1 MPGTARLLG
10 QILAVTVITQF
21 LVIVMPVSARMAVD
35 QIDQFRTTSV
45 LDLLGLGIVAVGVAQ
60 LLTGLLRSSLLM
72 LLQGRLDSTA
82 LVRFTAHLLRLPVRY
97 FEQRSTGDIMTRFAS
112 IAVIRE
118 LMTSQTL
125 GALLDALLMLS
136 YIVLLALIDPVVALV
151 VIAVVVVAV
160 LLLCLT
166 TRPVRERMAA
176 DLAAQAQ
183 AQGRLVEA
191 LEGIVTVKA
200 LAAEDAALG
209 QVSELVRK
217 WMKATLRRSY
227 LASVI
232 ESVTS
237 AFRLLTPLLVL
248 WLCTLRVLDGT
259 MTPGTMVAI
268 VWLASSIVSP
278 LATVISNGQQLQLA
292 GAQLQR
298 LADVWDTAPER
309 APQDAVTLRLRGS
322 IDVEHISFRYDAFSA
337 MVLED
342 ISVRVRP
349 GQRLAIV
356 GATGSGKTTLGMLLL
371 GLYSPTAG
379 TIRFDGIPM
388 ESFDPQEL
396 RRQIGA
402 VLQEPFVFAGSIRD
416 NITVYDDIPDSRTRA
431 RRTVG
436 LSARRDHGHA
446 EPLSDPGR
454 AARYRSVRR
463 PAAATGAGSRDRPP
477 PRRALARRGVQP
489 PGRRNRGPHQ
499 RQPGRVAVCADTH
512 RAPAEHRPGCR
523 PHPCPGRRPNRGIRS
538 PFRADGPGRPLRPAG
553 RGPGRST
560 RRRSAHPTTS
570 DLRSI
575 TAEP

>member
-1 MPGTARLLG
+1 M
-10 QILAVTVITQF
+10 ITQF

-237 AFRLLTPLLVL
+237 ALRLLTPLLVL

-356 GATGSGKTTLGMLLL
+356 GATGIRQDHARHAAARPLFADRGHDPIRRHTDGIVRPTRAA
-371 GLYSPTAG
+371 SPDRRRTAG
-379 TIRFDGIPM
+379 AVRLRRFDPR
-388 ESFDPQEL
+388 QHHRL
-396 RRQIGA
+396 RRH
-402 VLQEPFVFAGSIRD
+402 
-416 NITVYDDIPDSRTRA
+416 PDSRTRA

-477 PRRALARRGVQP
+477 PRRALA
-489 PGRRNRGPHQ
+489 
-499 RQPGRVAVCADTH
+499 
-512 RAPAEHRPGCR
+512 
-523 PHPCPGRRPNRGIRS
+523 
-538 PFRADGPGRPLRPAG
+538 
-553 RGPGRST
+553 
-560 RRRSAHPTTS
+560 
-570 DLRSI
+570 
-575 TAEP
+575 